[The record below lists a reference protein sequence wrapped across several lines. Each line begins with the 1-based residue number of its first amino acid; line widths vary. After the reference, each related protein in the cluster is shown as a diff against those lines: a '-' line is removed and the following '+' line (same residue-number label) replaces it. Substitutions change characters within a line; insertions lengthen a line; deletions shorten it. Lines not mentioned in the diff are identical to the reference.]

1 MKVEIQGLS
10 KQFAECKD
18 ILKSIDFCDDIHTL
32 AIIGPSGDGKSTFL
46 RILGGLI
53 ASSSGQIWLNDQQIL
68 KDEAAL
74 TAYRRKI
81 GFVFQQ
87 GGLFRHMTA
96 LDNIVI
102 PLVRVHGLTK
112 SQANE
117 RAIELLSRFG
127 LLDDA
132 HKKTAALSGGQQQRI
147 AIARAIAPK
156 PQLLLLDEP
165 TSALDPEYTTE
176 VLDMINEL
184 KQDGMDFIIVTHEMG
199 FARHACDKVAFLYG
213 GRLLEYGDSD
223 SIFTAPKTDELK
235 NFLSKL
241 LEWKI

>member
-1 MKVEIQGLS
+1 MKIKMQGLS
-10 KQFAECKD
+10 KQFDNDKE

-32 AIIGPSGDGKSTFL
+32 AIIGPSGDGKSTLL
-46 RILGGLI
+46 RILGGLLSPSDGNI
-53 ASSSGQIWLNDQQIL
+53 WVNDEQIVQ
-68 KDEAAL
+68 EETAL

-96 LDNIVI
+96 LDNIAV
-102 PLVRVHGLTK
+102 PLIYVHGLPK
-112 SQANE
+112 PQAKE
-117 RAIELLSRFG
+117 RAVELLTRFG
-127 LLDDA
+127 LYDDA
-132 HKKTAALSGGQQQRI
+132 YKKPSSLSGGQQQRI

-156 PQLLLLDEP
+156 PQILLLDEP

-176 VLDMINEL
+176 VLNMINEL
-184 KQDGMDFIIVTHEMG
+184 KEDGMDFIIVTHEMG
-199 FARHACDKVAFLYG
+199 FARHACDKAAFLHG

-223 SIFTAPKTDELK
+223 TVFTAPKTEELK
-235 NFLSKL
+235 SFLSKL

>member
-1 MKVEIQGLS
+1 MRIELQGLS
-10 KQFAECKD
+10 KQFVKGKD
-18 ILKSIDFCDDIHTL
+18 ILKSVDFCDDIHTL
-32 AIIGPSGDGKSTFL
+32 AIIGPSGDGKSTLL

-53 ASSSGQIWLNDQQIL
+53 SPSGGQIRVNGEQLL
-68 KDEAAL
+68 EDETAL

-96 LDNIVI
+96 LDNIAV
-102 PLVRVHGLTK
+102 PLVCVHGLSK
-112 SQANE
+112 AQAE
-117 RAIELLSRFG
+117 EQAFKLLTRFG
-127 LLDDA
+127 LLKDA
-132 HKKTAALSGGQQQRI
+132 HKKPSSLSGGQQQRI
-147 AIARAIAPK
+147 AIARAIAPN
-156 PQLLLLDEP
+156 PQILLLDEP

-176 VLDMINEL
+176 VLNMINEL
-184 KQDGMDFIIVTHEMG
+184 KQDGIDFIIVTHEMG
-199 FARHACDKVAFLYG
+199 FARHACTKVAFLYG

-223 SIFTAPKTDELK
+223 TVFTVPKTEELK